1 MDMERTFIDPVFHQ
15 NGRYLGS
22 LASPQEAKA
31 IMLGA
36 PLDGTVSYWPGAR
49 FGPARIRSAS
59 NALEEYSPML
69 DRSLA
74 ETAFYDAGD
83 VDIPLGNVAGA
94 LRAISEATHD
104 HAVSKGKMP
113 IVLGGEHL
121 ISLPVIEAVH
131 AVYPDLVVLQF
142 DAHTDLRETY
152 LGETHSHATVI
163 KRVCDIVGPQNVYQF
178 GIRSGTREEF
188 IYGREHTRFYPF
200 EVLAPVRSV
209 LPELHGRP
217 IYITVDIDVI
227 DPGFAPG
234 TGTPEPGGCTPHDLL
249 AALHSL
255 NQQQVVGF
263 DLVELCPLAES
274 GVVTSVLAAKIV
286 REAILSFV

>member
-1 MDMERTFIDPVFHQ
+1 MNMERNFADPVFHQ
-15 NGRYLGS
+15 DSRYLGS
-22 LASPQEAKA
+22 LESPQEAKA
-31 IMLGA
+31 VMLGA

-59 NALEEYSPML
+59 NALEEYSPKL
-69 DRSLA
+69 DRNLT
-74 ETAFYDAGD
+74 EVAFYDAGD
-83 VDIPLGNVAGA
+83 IDIPLGNVSGA
-94 LRAISEATHD
+94 LQAIGKAVRD
-104 HAVSKGKMP
+104 HALSKGKMP

-131 AVYPDLVVLQF
+131 AIYPDLVVLQF
-142 DAHTDLRETY
+142 DAHTDLRETF
-152 LGETHSHATVI
+152 LGESHSHATVI
-163 KRVCDIVGPQNVYQF
+163 KRVCDIVQPQNVYQF

-188 IYGREHTRFYPF
+188 AYGREHTHLYPF
-200 EVLAPVRSV
+200 EVLEPLQSI
-209 LPELHGRP
+209 LPELQGRP

-234 TGTPEPGGCTPHDLL
+234 TGTPEPGGCTPHDLM

-255 NQQQVVGF
+255 KQHQVVGF

-286 REAILSFV
+286 REAILSFI